1 MKEKELIKFTD
12 GALIN
17 IEYEDDHIAG
27 CPTCD
32 YGSEYINEYTFVFKD
47 NKKLEVKV
55 NNMYRYCFSEGD
67 MMRIILPNVDFIK
80 TMSEKEFCDWLVS
93 EIKKGSISE
102 YEIPDNVYA
111 TYYGETTYIYDEDE
125 ED

>member
-17 IEYEDDHIAG
+17 VEYENDFMQG

-32 YGSEYINEYTFVFKD
+32 YGSNYINEYTFVFKD
-47 NKKLEVKV
+47 NKRLEIKV

-67 MMRIILPNVDFIK
+67 MLHILLPNVDYI
-80 TMSEKEFCDWLVS
+80 TTLSEKEFCDWLVS
-93 EIKKGSISE
+93 RIKQGDITDD
-102 YEIPDNVYA
+102 YDVPDHVYA
-111 TYYGETTYIYDEDE
+111 TYYGETTYTYE